1 MPGRRR
7 PPAPHPVVR
16 GTLERKLAELR
27 GTLDLRLAA
36 ARGTELGLVEA
47 FGDGVRFPH
56 SIMQAY
62 LASAFHEAWW
72 WSGLMV
78 KVPS

>member
-1 MPGRRR
+1 
-7 PPAPHPVVR
+7 VVR

-62 LASAFHEAWW
+62 LVS
-72 WSGLMV
+72 
-78 KVPS
+78 